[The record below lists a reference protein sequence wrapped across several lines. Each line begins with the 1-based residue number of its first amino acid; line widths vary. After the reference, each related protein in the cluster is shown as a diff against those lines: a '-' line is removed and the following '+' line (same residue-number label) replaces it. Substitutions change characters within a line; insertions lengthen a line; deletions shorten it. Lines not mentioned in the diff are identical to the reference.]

1 MVTVNNKQEV
11 EIPLADGTLDGT
23 LVIPENAKGII
34 VFAHGSGSSRHSARN
49 KYVASSLEEEGFATL
64 LFDLLSEE
72 EDRDYANRFDIDL
85 LTARLI
91 GTTDWLKS
99 EEQMGDLTIGYFGA
113 STGAAATLRAAAE
126 LGSLIGAVVS
136 RGGRPDLASPML
148 SSVRAP
154 TMLIVGR
161 LDGEVIE
168 LNEQAFSELR
178 AEREIRIVDGA
189 SHLFEEPGKLGEV
202 AHLAISWFNR
212 YITTENASES

>member
-49 KYVASSLEEEGFATL
+49 KYVASSLEEAGFATL

-85 LTARLI
+85 LTVRLI

-99 EEQMGDLTIGYFGA
+99 EEQTGNLTIGYFGA

-136 RGGRPDLASPML
+136 RGGKTESGFADAFICTCSYY
-148 SSVRAP
+148 VNC
-154 TMLIVGR
+154 GR
-161 LDGEVIE
+161 IGWRS
-168 LNEQAFSELR
+168 N
-178 AEREIRIVDGA
+178 
-189 SHLFEEPGKLGEV
+189 
-202 AHLAISWFNR
+202 
-212 YITTENASES
+212 